1 MIHTLFPKHTQ
12 KLFFVNVCGVV
23 SHSELLAQRSD
34 VFEKSRFWKPAVTF
48 DCCVHTWLLL
58 MQSIF

>member
-48 DCCVHTWLLL
+48 AVCILGC
-58 MQSIF
+58 F